1 MPGVG
6 ATETGR
12 GQTEPLGDK
21 PSGMW
26 SCRTWVLPNPPTRS
40 GLECP
45 TLEGDSP
52 VGEGGKEDSRYPEYH
67 CLVWQ
72 WEAGWH

>member
-1 MPGVG
+1 MLEIYYNKLLKNFT
-6 ATETGR
+6 AELQAASETGR

-45 TLEGDSP
+45 TLEGDTEE
-52 VGEGGKEDSRYPEYH
+52 VVY
-67 CLVWQ
+67 
-72 WEAGWH
+72 